1 MAISPNT
8 TFVSGAILTA
18 AQQNAFGF
26 STVGLTTSTT
36 LLQAG
41 VTTPVDITG
50 MSVTFTAIANRNYKI
65 SAYMYAIASVTNACA
80 ALEIKQGA
88 TTLQTAITNLGV
100 ATIGATINTFVIKTF
115 TAGSTTVKLTGA
127 LAAGSTGSITFN
139 GGATLPVYI
148 LVEDV
153 GPA

>member
-1 MAISPNT
+1 MAIAPNT

-26 STVGLTTSTT
+26 STVGLTASTT
-36 LLQAG
+36 LNQAG
-41 VTTPVDITG
+41 IISETDLTG

-65 SAYMYAIASVTNACA
+65 SMYTYAVPTVTGVSATVK
-80 ALEIKQGA
+80 IKQGS
-88 TTLQTAITNLGV
+88 TVLQTAITQVGTAGV
-100 ATIGATINTFVIKTF
+100 GGTCTCFVVKTF
-115 TAGSTTVKLTGA
+115 TAGSTTLKLSGA
-127 LAAGSTGSITFN
+127 LGAGSGSLTFYSD
-139 GGATLPVYI
+139 GTLPTTL